1 MLPHNRDGAGHAAF
15 HHKILHVRN
24 AHVGEKLFVAFQ
36 VKLALEVG
44 AKLFDELYRDFSRS
58 LGHVDVSGN
67 DDFAAAFG
75 HAEQFAQGF
84 VGFRQKVD
92 YVARDNR
99 VKAVP
104 QNARR

>member
-1 MLPHNRDGAGHAAF
+1 MD
-15 HHKILHVRN
+15 K
-24 AHVGEKLFVAFQ
+24 
-36 VKLALEVG
+36 
-44 AKLFDELYRDFSRS
+44 LYRDFSRS

-84 VGFRQKVD
+84 VWFRQKVD

-99 VKAVP
+99 VKAVVLKTQGGAFFRLGMCEIP
-104 QNARR
+104 LKNDKNTLKNPLKNDKIYPKIPLKNDKNAV